1 MIETNKCPGCKHVYE
16 IVWDDDNSEYYNDNE
31 DEDELDQFDESE
43 ELYPEYC
50 PFCGIHRDYNGEV
63 DSSDD
68 ELL

>member
-16 IVWDDDNSEYYNDNE
+16 IIWDDDNNEYYNDIEE
-31 DEDELDQFDESE
+31 DDMFDELE

-50 PFCGIHRDYNGEV
+50 PFCGIHRDYNSEV

>member
-16 IVWDDDNSEYYNDNE
+16 IIWDDDNTEYYNDVE
-31 DEDELDQFDESE
+31 DEFDELE

-50 PFCGIHRDYNGEV
+50 PFCGIHRNYNTEV

>member
-16 IVWDDDNSEYYNDNE
+16 IIWDDDNTEYYNDIE
-31 DEDELDQFDESE
+31 DDEDEFDELE

-50 PFCGIHRDYNGEV
+50 PFCGIHRNYNSEV